1 MKKIED
7 NASKYKNISCSWV
20 LRINNVK
27 MSSDPEQSIDLM
39 QPVPNNHGIFHTT
52 TANNPKICIE
62 PQKATNSQSNF
73 EKKRTKLKVSQ
84 SLTSKYASKVL

>member
-27 MSSDPEQSIDLM
+27 MSSEPEQSIDLM
-39 QPVPNNHGIFHTT
+39 QP
-52 TANNPKICIE
+52 
-62 PQKATNSQSNF
+62 
-73 EKKRTKLKVSQ
+73 L
-84 SLTSKYASKVL
+84 SK